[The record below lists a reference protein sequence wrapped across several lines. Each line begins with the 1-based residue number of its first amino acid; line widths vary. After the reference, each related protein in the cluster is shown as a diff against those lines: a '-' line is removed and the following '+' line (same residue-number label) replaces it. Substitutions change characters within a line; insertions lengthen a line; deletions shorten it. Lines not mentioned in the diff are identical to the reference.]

1 MVGALKPSSLVFAG
15 LILVACVLLRRRVS
29 GLVLAIG
36 LGAVAWLTLRGSGLV
51 ELPNF
56 EETARRTGP
65 TLGAWTYAIVGALA
79 YLETAFFVGLVAPGE
94 FTVILGGFIAGQGV
108 INVWVLGV
116 IVFLCACAGDTTS
129 YILGRR
135 LGREFLLRHGPQFG
149 VSAERLEQVERFFA
163 THAGKTILVGRF
175 IGVVRALAPFL
186 AGSSRVPARR
196 FIPYDYAAAAIWTAA
211 CVGLGYIFWRSFDRV
226 VSFAKRG
233 VFAFGVAVALV
244 VGAILAYRWLKEP
257 ENRARLAR
265 AWRERSLDPLTDRE
279 EA

>member
-1 MVGALKPSSLVFAG
+1 MGALKPSSLVFAG
-15 LILVACVLLRRRVS
+15 LIVVAIVLLRRR
-29 GLVLAIG
+29 LTRLQLAIG
-36 LGAVAWLTLRGSGLV
+36 VIAVAWLTLRGSGLV

-56 EETARRTGP
+56 EETARKTGP
-65 TLGAWTYAIVGALA
+65 ALGAWTYAIVGAMA
-79 YLETAFFVGLVAPGE
+79 YLETAFFLGLIAPGE

-108 INVWVLGV
+108 INVWALGA
-116 IVFLCACAGDTTS
+116 IVFVCACAGDTTS

-149 VSAERLEQVERFFA
+149 VSEKRLEQVEQFFA

-186 AGSSRVPARR
+186 AGSSKVPARR
-196 FIPYDYAAAAIWTAA
+196 FIPYDYAAAAIWTVA

-244 VGAILAYRWLKEP
+244 VAAVLAYRWLKEP
-257 ENRARLAR
+257 ENRRRLVR
-265 AWRERSLDPLTDRE
+265 AWRERSLDPLTERE
-279 EA
+279 KV